1 MGQVIYGPLI
11 DRFGRRRPLLA
22 GISLFIL
29 ATAGC
34 LMVTDIQS
42 FIALRLL
49 QALGGCSGMIIG
61 RAIVSSLIAASQNGT
76 PYPMTIAIG
85 SCGFL
90 ACLLWFVF
98 RAFSLRAT
106 AHAAN
111 PVARQNGG

>member
-11 DRFGRRRPLLA
+11 DRFGRRKPLLA

-61 RAIVSSLIAASQNGT
+61 RAIVSDLFHEHEIARIMATLMIVMSMAPIYAPLLGGWVVAHFKCSL
-76 PYPMTIAIG
+76 
-85 SCGFL
+85 
-90 ACLLWFVF
+90 
-98 RAFSLRAT
+98 
-106 AHAAN
+106 
-111 PVARQNGG
+111 VADF

>member
-1 MGQVIYGPLI
+1 
-11 DRFGRRRPLLA
+11 
-22 GISLFIL
+22 
-29 ATAGC
+29 
-34 LMVTDIQS
+34 MVTDIQS

-49 QALGGCSGMIIG
+49 QALGGCSGLLGLMQFG
-61 RAIVSSLIAASQNGT
+61 CGFIVSSLIAASQNAT